1 MPGDEDKCLEC
12 TYDAQHYNLMA
23 HAWLTFQVRYDDDD
37 DDDGPVADPVL
48 EGGMPLPIRLAAEF
62 PEELV
67 ATPLE
72 DIDPYY
78 GREKTF
84 IVISKGKDIF
94 RYWYVDF
101 QDLEK
106 QVKIAWN
113 FRFSATDALWFL
125 SPFSPVRRVAIH
137 ILVHPMF
144 SLIIITT
151 ILLNCLMMIMPSSEQ
166 IESTEVI
173 FTAIY
178 TFESATKVMGRGFIL
193 EPFTY
198 LRDAWNW
205 LDFIVITLA

>member
-94 RYWYVDF
+94 RYWF
-101 QDLEK
+101 LRFLEK
-106 QVKIAWN
+106 HEKNAWN

>member
-94 RYWYVDF
+94 RYRLIDF

-106 QVKIAWN
+106 HDKNAWN

>member
-1 MPGDEDKCLEC
+1 
-12 TYDAQHYNLMA
+12 
-23 HAWLTFQVRYDDDD
+23 
-37 DDDGPVADPVL
+37 
-48 EGGMPLPIRLAAEF
+48 MPLPIRLAAEF

-94 RYWYVDF
+94 RYNRLVDF

-106 QVKIAWN
+106 HEKNAWN

>member
-94 RYWYVDF
+94 RYRLVDF
-101 QDLEK
+101 
-106 QVKIAWN
+106 
-113 FRFSATDALWFL
+113 
-125 SPFSPVRRVAIH
+125 
-137 ILVHPMF
+137 
-144 SLIIITT
+144 
-151 ILLNCLMMIMPSSEQ
+151 
-166 IESTEVI
+166 
-173 FTAIY
+173 
-178 TFESATKVMGRGFIL
+178 
-193 EPFTY
+193 
-198 LRDAWNW
+198 
-205 LDFIVITLA
+205 